1 MVERII
7 ILNKR
12 GFTVSLSKGNSPLLV
27 INLQVQKQKKN
38 LMNIH
43 KRCTSLPLN
52 VVTFLCSTPI
62 SHTSYLKQVSP
73 WSQRYQTSNNPHL
86 YNTGTLECGLLTL
99 FPRDLA
105 VRKIKNRIFYYT
117 KNLKESFLAIESQ

>member
-1 MVERII
+1 MILTVVERII

-12 GFTVSLSKGNSPLLV
+12 GLTVSLSKGNSPLLV
-27 INLQVQKQKKN
+27 INLQVQKQKKS

-62 SHTSYLKQVSP
+62 SHTSLFETGLPLVPKIPNFKQSP
-73 WSQRYQTSNNPHL
+73 PL
-86 YNTGTLECGLLTL
+86 
-99 FPRDLA
+99 
-105 VRKIKNRIFYYT
+105 
-117 KNLKESFLAIESQ
+117 